1 MAEPE
6 QICLMSKVN
15 GQLVK
20 DGQPLPNTKLVRE
33 LSYVYKDGFHTDEA
47 ITNAEG
53 YFSFPAIFE
62 KKKRFAFL
70 NMFTIAQNIDIIIN
84 GERKIIW
91 SGNKNDEEE
100 NTEAR
105 GKPINLICDLAKS
118 NYEHKYIDDSSFS
131 TLCDWNVTS
140 DSEPT
145 LKFSED
151 Y

>member
-1 MAEPE
+1 MTEPE
-6 QICLMSKVN
+6 QICLMSEVN

-70 NMFTIAQNIDIIIN
+70 NMFSIGQVIKAPAHGENAQ
-84 GERKIIW
+84 IW
-91 SGNKNDEEE
+91 IGSKTEPEE
-100 NTEAR
+100 NSEAR
-105 GKPINLICDLAKS
+105 GKAINVFCDLE
-118 NYEHKYIDDSSFS
+118 NEFTTTRIENSSYH
-131 TLCDWNVTS
+131 LRCAWDVES
-140 DSEPT
+140 DPEPDYG
-145 LKFSED
+145 LSED